1 MPEKKNNSG
10 GRARSYFADLTGKGA
25 DAYFDQVEDPRNR
38 SNQYGDKN
46 VLTPHYVFKTNA
58 KKYGIGYDVDPIM
71 LGKFTAN
78 GQTFYK
84 VRVPDSEVQG
94 QMRDLYINGSEIGST
109 VFNNEYMPFG
119 ETVSQEGSEMT
130 ADAALYHDT
139 SPGNWRKY
147 LSQEDAETLITGKNG
162 VIYRMPKGT
171 LRTQEVYDNP
181 EAFGGVS
188 TLDGVAAYSAVNSP
202 KVRQYLLDKV
212 LPKDIQEDPMYTPLK
227 SIPASLPIRD
237 AYIPYKLNTWIPD
250 TPDVTKGLVLQ
261 PRSTPV
267 QSPRRRHFARGGSM
281 PTQQKKPT
289 KPSPEWIKNQ
299 YGLMA
304 HIAPGYSNDEWDVYI

>member
-1 MPEKKNNSG
+1 MPETEENNNG
-10 GRARSYFADLTGKGA
+10 GRARSYFANLTGKGA
-25 DAYFDQVEDPRNR
+25 DAYFDHVEDPKYR
-38 SNQYGDKN
+38 SVQNGDKN

-58 KKYGIGYDVDPIM
+58 KKSGIGYDVDPIM
-71 LGKFTAN
+71 LGKITSN

-84 VRVPDSEVQG
+84 VRVPDPKVQG
-94 QMRDLYINGSEIGST
+94 QMRDLYINGSDIGST
-109 VFNNEYMPFG
+109 VFHNEYMPFG

-147 LSQEDAETLITGKNG
+147 LSPEDAETLITGKNG
-162 VIYRMPKGT
+162 VIYRVPKGT
-171 LRTQEVYDNP
+171 PLTQEVYENP

-188 TLDGVAAYSAVNSP
+188 TLDGVTAYSAVDLP
-202 KVRQYLLDKV
+202 GRRQYLLDV
-212 LPKDIQEDPMYTPLK
+212 QLPKDIKEDPMYTPLK

-237 AYIPYKLNTWIPD
+237 AYIPYKFNTRIPD
-250 TPDVTKGLVLQ
+250 SPDVTNGLVLQ

-281 PTQQKKPT
+281 PTQQKKP
-289 KPSPEWIKNQ
+289 SPEWICNNLHFIKLIHKT
-299 YGLMA
+299 YK
-304 HIAPGYSNDEWDVYI
+304 IAANS

>member
-1 MPEKKNNSG
+1 MPETEENNNG
-10 GRARSYFADLTGKGA
+10 GRARSYFANLTGKGA
-25 DAYFDQVEDPRNR
+25 DAYFDHVEDPKYR
-38 SNQYGDKN
+38 SVQYGDKN

-58 KKYGIGYDVDPIM
+58 KKSGIGYDVDPIM

-109 VFNNEYMPFG
+109 VFNNEYMPLG

-162 VIYRMPKGT
+162 VIYRVPKGT
-171 LRTQEVYDNP
+171 PRTQEDYNNP

-188 TLDGVAAYSAVNSP
+188 TLDGVTAYSAVESP
-202 KVRQYLLDKV
+202 KVRQYLLDIV
-212 LPKDIQEDPMYTPLK
+212 LPKDIKEDPMYTPLK

-237 AYIPYKLNTWIPD
+237 AYIPYKFNTRIPD

-261 PRSTPV
+261 PRSTPI

-281 PTQQKKPT
+281 PTQQKKP
-289 KPSPEWIKNQ
+289 SPEWICNNLHFIKLIHKT
-299 YGLMA
+299 YK
-304 HIAPGYSNDEWDVYI
+304 IAANS

>member
-25 DAYFDQVEDPRNR
+25 DAYFDQIEDPKYR
-38 SNQYGDKN
+38 SVQYGYKN

-58 KKYGIGYDVDPIM
+58 KKSGIGYDVDPIM
-71 LGKFTAN
+71 LGKFTSN
-78 GQTFYK
+78 GQTIYK

-94 QMRDLYINGSEIGST
+94 QMRDLYINGSDTGGST
-109 VFNNEYMPFG
+109 DFNNEYMPFG

-130 ADAALYHDT
+130 ADAALYHDA

-171 LRTQEVYDNP
+171 PRTKEVYDNP

-188 TLDGVAAYSAVNSP
+188 TLDGVTAYSAVGSP
-202 KVRQYLLDKV
+202 KVRQYLLDNV
-212 LPKDIQEDPMYTPLK
+212 LPNDIKNDPMYTPLE

-237 AYIPYKLNTWIPD
+237 VYIPYTNTRIPD

-261 PRSTPV
+261 SRSTPV
-267 QSPRRRHFARGGSM
+267 QSPRSRHFASGGSM
-281 PTQQKKPT
+281 PTKQKKPT